1 MVRLCLSANND
12 CKLSNNITTVL
23 SLPSPPHRSSLPTV
37 PLVTFLRLRLDLSRH
52 SLVLQVMSLQDL
64 VRSLLSWDSLSW
76 LCKSPYSF
84 LPIVHASHLRIAI
97 SLDKNGRHR
106 RATRPGKVKLEEMLN
121 EARPRR
127 RATVDCGRADYQ
139 RSR

>member
-1 MVRLCLSANND
+1 
-12 CKLSNNITTVL
+12 
-23 SLPSPPHRSSLPTV
+23 
-37 PLVTFLRLRLDLSRH
+37 
-52 SLVLQVMSLQDL
+52 MSLQDL
-64 VRSLLSWDSLSW
+64 VRSLLSWDSLSG

-106 RATRPGKVKLEEMLN
+106 RATRPGKVKTEEMLN

-127 RATVDCGRADYQ
+127 RATVDWKGGLSAFKMMAYSLAFCVTFLNHFLLYEFYDGR
-139 RSR
+139 STVP